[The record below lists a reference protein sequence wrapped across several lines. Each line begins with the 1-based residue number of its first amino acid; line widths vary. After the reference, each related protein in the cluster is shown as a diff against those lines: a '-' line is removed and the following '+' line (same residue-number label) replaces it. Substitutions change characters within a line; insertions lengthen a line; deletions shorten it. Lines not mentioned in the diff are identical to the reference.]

1 MVNKK
6 KKKLCKCKYTIDSLG
21 LAGGLRQEG
30 SLGLEGGLGLGD
42 HLGRLGDRVG
52 VRGLDG
58 VELGDYIGVLGKT
71 IFLGDHLG
79 LGCVKKVCMSLC
91 GVNEQ
96 KHT

>member
-1 MVNKK
+1 M
-6 KKKLCKCKYTIDSLG
+6 TR
-21 LAGGLRQEG
+21 RQ
-30 SLGLEGGLGLGD
+30 
-42 HLGRLGDRVG
+42 GRSTRT
-52 VRGLDG
+52 DG